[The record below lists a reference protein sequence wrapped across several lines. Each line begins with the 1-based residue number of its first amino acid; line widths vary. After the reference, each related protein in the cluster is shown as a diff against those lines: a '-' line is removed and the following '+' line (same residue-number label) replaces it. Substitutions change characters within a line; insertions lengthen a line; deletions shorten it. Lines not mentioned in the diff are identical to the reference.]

1 MKSFLELVKQ
11 RQSDRAYLPQP
22 IEQKKLDRILEA
34 ARLAPSACNAQ
45 PWKMVVVTD
54 EALRM
59 QVADATSNRALGMNH
74 FTKQAPVQIVVLEE
88 KANFTSNFGSW
99 AKNKHFPHVDLG
111 ILSAHICLAAADEGL
126 GTCIV
131 GWFDEDKVKK
141 VLEIPKSKRVLLVIT
156 LGYPAKETREK
167 RRKDLAEIVSVN
179 KY

>member
-1 MKSFLELVKQ
+1 M
-11 RQSDRAYLPQP
+11 
-22 IEQKKLDRILEA
+22 
-34 ARLAPSACNAQ
+34 
-45 PWKMVVVTD
+45 
-54 EALRM
+54 
-59 QVADATSNRALGMNH
+59 
-74 FTKQAPVQIVVLEE
+74 
-88 KANFTSNFGSW
+88 
-99 AKNKHFPHVDLG
+99 DLG